1 MKRAI
6 SVLLIISVLIW
17 VLPFA
22 SAYTKADT
30 PPTAKQQLSIII
42 GDTDRD
48 GEVTLVDV
56 AFIEYYVIRSR
67 GITVTGDPNAP
78 LTDEQLLI
86 TDVDEDGLLTTA
98 DATAIQR
105 YCLEIE
111 TFAIIGKIIKQ
122 PEPVTEPVTEPAT
135 EFVTE
140 PVTEPPTEP
149 ATEHLYPT
157 SITFNRYEIVLTSGQ
172 TYKLDDTVEP
182 ADVMD
187 DTVTWYTDNP
197 DVADV
202 DSETG
207 VIEAISKGCSSIIAE
222 TANGLTAE
230 CTVWVTQ
237 TDEED
242 IDEFGSG
249 NINNY
254 TTNYYDINYDITVNP
269 TITTDT
275 NNFLASTGD
284 TTDRSSDI
292 AAMLKKTGCCILG
305 SGVFYI
311 KGVTMPDYSMIRG
324 QGNST
329 QVYWIDEEDSPNYI
343 FKFGSSCSLSDM
355 WIRQFKR
362 SGSDHPITVQPEV
375 RDFSAIEFSG
385 VFNEDNPVNGP
396 YAGTLSNLRITD
408 IEGSGIRLVRTGT
421 GVTAHVAAVNCYI
434 LRCDCGIHCDI
445 ISEFHQFTN
454 ITCTGC
460 YYGVIC
466 RGGNNTFNNC
476 NFSTNYVGIY
486 LDNSDGQSY
495 NNGHGIFNACVINHS
510 KPNNTGTALLC
521 DGINTGMKFSSCTF
535 GYGNIHIKNSEGI
548 RFYNCGMAFGSV
560 TIENSI
566 GTLFNS
572 LSLRRKPDLSITD
585 IDSKNTRFVN
595 CFYRDGSEFI
605 ADKVVKQN

>member
-6 SVLLIISVLIW
+6 SVLLVISVLIW
-17 VLPFA
+17 ALPLA
-22 SAYTKADT
+22 AVNAEGEHPAVYSSK
-30 PPTAKQQLSIII
+30 III
-42 GDTDRD
+42 GDTNRD
-48 GEVTLVDV
+48 GEVTVVD
-56 AFIEYYVIRSR
+56 ASFIEYYVIRSR
-67 GITVTGDPNAP
+67 GITVSGDPGVP

-86 TDVDEDGLLTTA
+86 TDVDEDGILTIV

-105 YCLEIE
+105 YCLGIE
-111 TFAIIGKIIKQ
+111 TFAIIGNIIKQ
-122 PEPVTEPVTEPAT
+122 PEPATELVTEPAT
-135 EFVTE
+135 E
-140 PVTEPPTEP
+140 PPTESV
-149 ATEHLYPT
+149 TESLYPT
-157 SITFNRYEIVLTSGQ
+157 SITFNRYEIVLTAGQ

-182 ADVMD
+182 ADVKN
-187 DTVTWYTDNP
+187 DTVTWNTDDP

-207 VIEAISKGCSSIIAE
+207 VIEAISKGCASIIAE

-275 NNFLASTGD
+275 NNFLSSTGD
-284 TTDRSSDI
+284 TTDRSGDI

-355 WIRQFKR
+355 WIRQYNR
-362 SGSDHPITVQPEV
+362 SISDQPITVQPEV

-385 VFNEDNPVNGP
+385 VFNEDNPVSGP
-396 YAGTLSNLRITD
+396 FGGTLSNLRITD

-421 GVTAHVAAVNCYI
+421 SVTAHVAAVNCYI

-454 ITCTGC
+454 ITCSRC

-476 NFSTNYVGIY
+476 NFSSNYVGIY

-495 NNGHGIFNACVINHS
+495 NNGHGTFNACVIDHS

-521 DGINTGMKFSSCTF
+521 DGINTGMKFTACTF

-548 RFYNCGMAFGSV
+548 IFYNCGMVFGSV

-566 GTLFNS
+566 GTLFNG

-595 CFYRDGSEFI
+595 CFYRDGTEFI
-605 ADKVVKQN
+605 AD